1 MQINKFLVA
10 LYLCC
15 TLLLA
20 VAIAMLVSER
30 NELKQKYDE
39 CVSASASKTAEP
51 NEDKVAYQTEDVLPT
66 TMTVGGRVYDIL
78 SFLRGNEKFV
88 NGHIMVE
95 RAEEMG
101 ANLGKDDGEHLL
113 KNQGDIPVE
122 LRGKV
127 VFIFTNWRHPDDSED
142 VAYVYWGEDSQRWVQ
157 DWDWLVYDWDGFVRV
172 LRRK

>member
-1 MQINKFLVA
+1 M
-10 LYLCC
+10 
-15 TLLLA
+15 
-20 VAIAMLVSER
+20 
-30 NELKQKYDE
+30 
-39 CVSASASKTAEP
+39 
-51 NEDKVAYQTEDVLPT
+51 AYQTEDVLPT

-78 SFLRGNEKFV
+78 GFLRGNEKFV
-88 NGHIMVE
+88 NGHIMVK

-101 ANLGKDDGEHLL
+101 ANLGKEDGEHLL

>member
-127 VFIFTNWRHPDDSED
+127 IFTFTDWRRPGDSGY
-142 VAYVYWGEDSQRWVQ
+142 VADVYWDGGSRRWVR
-157 DWDWLVYDWDGFVRV
+157 DWYWLDYDWHRQDRV